1 MSRMFELVRTSQL
14 SSHQMMSAS
23 KGALRVPAA
32 EMVEILVYIAEH
44 NKIFRDTARMTL
56 AAWDETSAKQIVG
69 DPNTPREVLD
79 YWLAP
84 NNIRLALLPVLLE
97 NPSASAAKIGEL
109 ANTAKNEIAD
119 VLIASSRV
127 RNSHQLLRD
136 LSANHALSGV
146 QAARLQA
153 LMGGTPAAADQE
165 PAQLEAA
172 PPSSEPAHV
181 SPNLSA
187 ESTAFLAPAIEMESM
202 SSSSPADA
210 GEEAAVSDAETEN
223 AVGAYIAQHAA
234 EITAEGDKPFKAIG
248 GVFDEIA
255 GAEDPA
261 PAIALAAAAGA
272 GAAAAAAAG
281 TAIPASAP
289 STVATPAKPTVAAK
303 PGVPKKP
310 LVNPENEKR
319 GSTLQKIAALD
330 ITGRIQ
336 LAMKGTKEERSILI
350 RDGTKIIALAVLE
363 SPKISDGEVEKF
375 ASQKNVLEAVLRA
388 IPMKRRFAKNYVV
401 LRNLVANPR
410 TPLDV
415 GLGLMKNL
423 LVGDLKNLSG
433 NKEVSET
440 VRKMAMRMFR
450 QKSEAANK

>member
-23 KGALRVPAA
+23 KGALRVPAV

-44 NKIFRDTARMTL
+44 NKIFRETARMTL
-56 AAWDETSAKQIVG
+56 AGWDEASAKQIVA
-69 DPNTPREVLD
+69 DPNTPREVLN
-79 YWLAP
+79 YWLSP
-84 NNIRLALLPVLLE
+84 NNIRPALLPVLVE
-97 NPSASAAKIGEL
+97 NPNASAAKLGEL
-109 ANTAKNEIAD
+109 VSTAKNEIAD
-119 VLIASSRV
+119 VLIASPRV

-187 ESTAFLAPAIEMESM
+187 ESTASLAPAIEMESM

-272 GAAAAAAAG
+272 GAAAAADAG

-289 STVATPAKPTVAAK
+289 STVAAPAKASPASVK
-303 PGVPKKP
+303 PKKP

-415 GLGLMKNL
+415 SLGLMKNL